1 MERVPRENIWDCLS
15 LRLWDY
21 LEAPEDL
28 PVRSACRS
36 LEALPSWDGV
46 HPETGLQV
54 PHLALSITS
63 LPWAQKRICVSSVE
77 SLRLFAKTGDQ
88 VEDNEGLFCK
98 ILCWFAKAGGE
109 PWVRWLLTAILRDGR
124 LKVAENPGPPGPPGP
139 PGGKGSKGSAA
150 GSALLAAAGSGQVH
164 VLRCLLK
171 ASADVRTTDENE
183 CTALHWAADQGHAE
197 ACKLLIKSGA
207 CVDDADDDAWT
218 PLCLA
223 AEEGHLQTCKVLL
236 AFGARVSIP
245 DEDLRSPLWWAAW
258 RKHSDLVKL
267 LLRHRADVNQSDRWG
282 VSPKMILNDSAPIAR
297 RCAPHL

>member
-1 MERVPRENIWDCLS
+1 MELVSRENIWDCLS

-28 PVRSACRS
+28 PVRSVCRS
-36 LEALPSWDGV
+36 LEALPSWLDGADL
-46 HPETGLQV
+46 ENGLQV
-54 PHLALSITS
+54 PHLALSIAS
-63 LPWAQKRICVSSVE
+63 LPWVQKRICVSSVE
-77 SLRLFAKTGDQ
+77 SLRLFAKTGDH
-88 VEDNEGLFCK
+88 VEDNPEGLFCK

-124 LKVAENPGPPGPPGP
+124 LRVAENPGPPGG
-139 PGGKGSKGSAA
+139 KGSAA
-150 GSALLAAAGSGQVH
+150 GSALLAAAGSGQVD

-197 ACKLLIKSGA
+197 ACKLLITSRA
-207 CVDDADDDAWT
+207 HVDDADDDAWT

-223 AEEGHLQTCKVLL
+223 AEEGHLQTCRVLL
-236 AFGARVSIP
+236 VFGATVSIP

-282 VSPKMILNDSAPIAR
+282 VSPKMILNDAAPVAR